1 MEAIFNTFFTNMEVF
16 TIIFLSLGL
25 VLLVVE
31 VFVPGFGVFGVCGI
45 TSIGLS
51 FFVRIIKTPLTVAYI
66 FGYLGIT
73 IILAVVVALL
83 AIVIRQLLRVNQV
96 RTKKDEVLKENLDE
110 LVGKNGVSV
119 TDLEPTGRV
128 MIDEKI
134 YEASSDGKFIAKNTA
149 ISVTKVDGNLVIVDL
164 YKK

>member
-1 MEAIFNTFFTNMEVF
+1 MGEIINTFFTNMEVF

-25 VLLVVE
+25 ILLVIE

-45 TSIGLS
+45 ISVGLS
-51 FFVRIIKTPLTVAYI
+51 FFVRIIKTPLSVGYVFA
-66 FGYLGIT
+66 YLGIT
-73 IILAVVVALL
+73 IFLAVVVALF
-83 AIVIRQLLRVNQV
+83 AIIIRQLILVNQSKV
-96 RTKKDEVLKENLDE
+96 KKSEILTENLDE

-119 TDLEPTGRV
+119 TDLEPSGRV

-134 YEASSDGKFIAKNTA
+134 YEASSDGKLIEKNTA
-149 ISVTKVDGNLVIVDL
+149 VSVTKIENNIIIVDL